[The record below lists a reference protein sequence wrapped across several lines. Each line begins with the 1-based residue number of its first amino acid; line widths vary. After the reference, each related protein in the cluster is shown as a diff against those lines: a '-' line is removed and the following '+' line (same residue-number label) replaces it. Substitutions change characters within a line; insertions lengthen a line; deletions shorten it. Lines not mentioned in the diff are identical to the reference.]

1 MMIVMKEGATQAEV
15 DAVIRRVES
24 VGAHAHIS
32 AGELVTVI
40 GAIGDREHV
49 ANLGLEGAPGVDHLV
64 PILKPYKLAS
74 LQYRRGDRTVL
85 EIDGRRIGGEHFATI
100 AGPCTVESREV
111 LLDAARTVRDAGAQ
125 FLRGGAYKP
134 RTSPYSFQGLGEA
147 GLRLLAEAKAET
159 GLPIVTELMDV
170 RDLEP
175 VLEVADV
182 VQLGARN
189 MQNYTLLTEVGRAGK
204 PVLLKRG
211 LSATLEELLMAAE
224 YILKEGNEQVML
236 CERGIRTYEPSYRF
250 TLDLMAVPVL
260 RELTHLPIVIDPSHA
275 AGKRSLVEPLSL
287 AAAAAG
293 ADGIIVE
300 IHPSPEDAVCDGPQ
314 ALYADDFA
322 AYLRKL
328 EAAAELA
335 GKQFT
340 TVCDAAHA
348 ASRVLPRRDRVRIA
362 VLGVG
367 LIGGSIGLAA
377 REYVEDAEVVGFG
390 RDPERLRMAVER
402 GAIHRAA
409 ASMDEAVEGAQ
420 LCFACAPVGVLPE
433 LVRAALEASGPD
445 TVVTDVGSTKQDLV
459 ERTPD
464 PRFVGGHPIAG
475 AETAGVEHAR
485 ADLFQGAVWYL
496 TPHEQSGGLLYER
509 LHRFVVDVG
518 ARPVA
523 VDAETHDRLV
533 AVFSHLP
540 HVLANVL
547 ASQAAGRLLEHGEAL
562 RQVGPSF
569 RDMTRVAGA
578 NTAMWSDIY
587 RSNRAAIIEEISA
600 FRRELDEVENLLRDG
615 GVEGWN
621 DRARD
626 DRRAL
631 LEAGSAEGPVHE
643 LRITVPNRPGIVA
656 QVALELGRAG
666 VNIVDMALAPAS
678 DMRTGAMTLW
688 IAGDSQATR
697 ARELIEALGFPVGSE

>member
-1 MMIVMKEGATQAEV
+1 MMIVMKEGASQAEI
-15 DAVIRRVES
+15 DAVVKRVES

-74 LQYRRGDRTVL
+74 LQYRRDERTVL
-85 EIDGRRIGGEHFATI
+85 EIDGRRIGGDHFATM

-159 GLPIVTELMDV
+159 GLPIVTELLDV
-170 RDLEP
+170 RDLDP

-293 ADGIIVE
+293 ADGVIVE
-300 IHPSPEDAVCDGPQ
+300 IHPSPENAVCDGPQ
-314 ALYADDFA
+314 ALYAEDFA

-335 GKQFT
+335 GKTFT
-340 TVCDAAHA
+340 TV
-348 ASRVLPRRDRVRIA
+348 
-362 VLGVG
+362 G
-367 LIGGSIGLAA
+367 
-377 REYVEDAEVVGFG
+377 
-390 RDPERLRMAVER
+390 
-402 GAIHRAA
+402 
-409 ASMDEAVEGAQ
+409 
-420 LCFACAPVGVLPE
+420 
-433 LVRAALEASGPD
+433 
-445 TVVTDVGSTKQDLV
+445 
-459 ERTPD
+459 
-464 PRFVGGHPIAG
+464 
-475 AETAGVEHAR
+475 
-485 ADLFQGAVWYL
+485 
-496 TPHEQSGGLLYER
+496 
-509 LHRFVVDVG
+509 
-518 ARPVA
+518 
-523 VDAETHDRLV
+523 
-533 AVFSHLP
+533 
-540 HVLANVL
+540 
-547 ASQAAGRLLEHGEAL
+547 
-562 RQVGPSF
+562 
-569 RDMTRVAGA
+569 
-578 NTAMWSDIY
+578 
-587 RSNRAAIIEEISA
+587 
-600 FRRELDEVENLLRDG
+600 
-615 GVEGWN
+615 
-621 DRARD
+621 
-626 DRRAL
+626 
-631 LEAGSAEGPVHE
+631 
-643 LRITVPNRPGIVA
+643 
-656 QVALELGRAG
+656 
-666 VNIVDMALAPAS
+666 
-678 DMRTGAMTLW
+678 
-688 IAGDSQATR
+688 
-697 ARELIEALGFPVGSE
+697 